1 MNGIIETL
9 IYLLAIMGIIFTS
22 MSFFEVFSNRY
33 AETYKIFS
41 KNPMKNKKVE
51 VIINLKNI
59 DETEEEE
66 IVNRLV
72 NGEYNNLEDIVD
84 AVKVQK
90 E

>member
-33 AETYKIFS
+33 TQNYKIFS
-41 KNPMKNKKVE
+41 KNNMKNKKVE

-59 DETEEEE
+59 DEEEEEE
-66 IVNRLV
+66 IVDVLI
-72 NGEYNNLEDIVD
+72 NGEYNNLEDVVD

>member
-1 MNGIIETL
+1 MDGIIETL

-33 AETYKIFS
+33 TQNYKIFS
-41 KNPMKNKKVE
+41 KNNMKNKKVE

-59 DETEEEE
+59 DEKEEEE
-66 IVNRLV
+66 IVDVLI
-72 NGEYNNLEDIVD
+72 NGEYNNLEDVVD

>member
-33 AETYKIFS
+33 TQNYKIFS
-41 KNPMKNKKVE
+41 KNNMKNKKVE

-59 DETEEEE
+59 DEKEEEE
-66 IVNRLV
+66 IVDVLI
-72 NGEYNNLEDIVD
+72 NGEYNNLEDVVD

>member
-33 AETYKIFS
+33 TQNYKIFS
-41 KNPMKNKKVE
+41 KNNMKNKKVE

-59 DETEEEE
+59 DEEEEEE
-66 IVNRLV
+66 IVDVLI
-72 NGEYNNLEDIVD
+72 NGEYNNLEDVVD
-84 AVKVQK
+84 AVRVQK